1 MGCAWDHSAN
11 HRSSVDDTASVG
23 SAATRDCSRLVKAR
37 SGACFS
43 NRVLVRWPQVCPNER
58 SQKRCRAI
66 NSGLEPMRVPH
77 VARSTSVDDDRAS
90 EQQDASDVL
99 QCNRRLAGELNRRA
113 FPLFDNGTGFRKAF
127 TTNGRSAT
135 HGRLKRRETHIPKK
149 TQGVHTTTQ
158 LKKGYQQSLLRP
170 QRPATLPSHFCFLS
184 PWASSWLSQPFNGE
198 RKALHAVTGGPLG
211 SITQLPGPV
220 HFLSPH
226 PSPQLSRRSKGAN
239 QPNT

>member
-1 MGCAWDHSAN
+1 MGRAWDHSAN

-99 QCNRRLAGELNRRA
+99 QCNRRLAGELKSPRV
-113 FPLFDNGTGFRKAF
+113 P
-127 TTNGRSAT
+127 
-135 HGRLKRRETHIPKK
+135 
-149 TQGVHTTTQ
+149 
-158 LKKGYQQSLLRP
+158 SL
-170 QRPATLPSHFCFLS
+170 
-184 PWASSWLSQPFNGE
+184 
-198 RKALHAVTGGPLG
+198 
-211 SITQLPGPV
+211 
-220 HFLSPH
+220 
-226 PSPQLSRRSKGAN
+226 
-239 QPNT
+239 